1 MTIIYKD
8 GGMLECYTIEI
19 YGSYLFCDDIYTVST
34 DEVERIED

>member
-8 GGMLECYTIEI
+8 GGRLDCSTIEV
-19 YGSYLFCDDIYTVST
+19 YGSDLFCDDLYTVST